1 MKDLPKISDAEWQV
15 MKALW
20 LKSPITS
27 AEIVDI
33 VKQDTTWSPK
43 TIHTLLSR
51 LVKKGAVEVEK
62 NSPFYHYI
70 PLVSEEDLR
79 NVETKSFIKKIYDGS
94 LSLLISNFIKE
105 ENFTPEEIE
114 ELKNILEEKSK

>member
-20 LKSPITS
+20 IKSPITS

-51 LVKKGAVEVEK
+51 LVKKGAVEVK
-62 NSPFYHYI
+62 KDSPFYQYI

-79 NVETKSFIKKIYDGS
+79 KVETKSFIKKIYDGS